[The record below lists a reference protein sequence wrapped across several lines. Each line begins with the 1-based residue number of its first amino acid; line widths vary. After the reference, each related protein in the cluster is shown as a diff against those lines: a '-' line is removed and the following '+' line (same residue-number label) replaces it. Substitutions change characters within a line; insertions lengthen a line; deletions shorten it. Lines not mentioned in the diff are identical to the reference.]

1 MGETNKLKYNLLQQY
16 LNGQLDPKGM
26 HELEKD
32 ALEDPFLAEA
42 LDGYEAIKGSLHPHL
57 SILQRQ
63 LEDRIA
69 QKYVKKNAMFFTWQ
83 RLSVAAAASLLFV
96 SASILFFMKGTNR
109 SAKVA
114 VNPKQTEVRL
124 TAADRLGKEESD
136 IDIKEEE
143 QLVAAT
149 VPNKAVQS
157 GSLPLTNS
165 QVQSAVPSISSRVPI
180 SGSSAR
186 SKVQA
191 ADVSAT
197 SINESFVKIP
207 LSSNKKEEGEI
218 IASSRTA
225 SSAAIANPDLLVA
238 STPNARLSRTAST
251 QSMVMTSKEQLNSL
265 NEVVVSGYSSTSKQD
280 LVKPAAGWKIYQ
292 EYLIKNQNADLR
304 TISRDSVIVL
314 FNVDVK
320 GNPINLLIEKGI
332 DELHNQEAIRLIK
345 QGPLWQSNTSGG
357 LLRGR
362 VTVPF

>member
-42 LDGYEAIKGSLHPHL
+42 LDGYEHIKGSVHPHL

-96 SASILFFMKGTNR
+96 SASILFFMKGANR

-114 VNPKQTEVRL
+114 VNPKQTEVKL

-136 IDIKEEE
+136 PNRKDEE

-149 VPNKAVQS
+149 VPNKAVDA
-157 GSLPLTNS
+157 GSLPSTNS
-165 QVQSAVPSISSRVPI
+165 QVRTAVPSISSPESL
-180 SGSSAR
+180 SGSSTR

-191 ADVSAT
+191 ADVSASKTKEAYANVPLNENTKAELTT
-197 SINESFVKIP
+197 SANGRT
-207 LSSNKKEEGEI
+207 SSSAITAKSDLL
-218 IASSRTA
+218 IASA
-225 SSAAIANPDLLVA
+225 
-238 STPNARLSRTAST
+238 PNARLSRTASA
-251 QSMVMTSKEQLNSL
+251 QPMSAEPSNSL
-265 NEVVVSGYSSTSKQD
+265 NEVVVLGYGSINKQG
-280 LVKPAAGWKIYQ
+280 LAEPAEGWKTYR
-292 EYLIKNQNADLR
+292 EYLVKNQNSSLK
-304 TISRDSVIVL
+304 TLTKDSVIVL
-314 FNVDVK
+314 FNVDVN
-320 GNPINLLIEKGI
+320 GNPINLTIEKGI
-332 DELHNQEAIRLIK
+332 DELHNKEAIRLIK
-345 QGPLWQSNTSGG
+345 QGSRWKTNIGEG
-357 LLRGR
+357 LLKGR